1 MKILLLFLVSFSLSA
16 NHHTN
21 SKKVNIEAKLRESSP
36 EGKVLS
42 APTMSML
49 TDTRGVIAVEQEW
62 NAGKKQGFRMAV
74 QPSISANGILL
85 EGYAIYGTYD
95 PKKIESELKQTEIFG
110 LFSKKAKLPIEEE
123 SQPDWVDTLELSGSF
138 RINGKAY
145 GAFSTT
151 DGSFWLEEGKG
162 ASGYRL
168 LKMDLS
174 KSQPRAL
181 LEKDGK
187 QAWLGLRAGES
198 SSPRNLEQALK
209 EGGTLFIKEVK
220 SGEKVTIPVVGL
232 DGKKYDFEMVV
243 STN

>member
-21 SKKVNIEAKLRESSP
+21 SKKVNIEAKLRQSSP

-49 TDTRGVIAVEQEW
+49 TDTRGVIAVEQE
-62 NAGKKQGFRMAV
+62 GSEGEKQGFRMAV
-74 QPSISANGILL
+74 QPSVSENGILL
-85 EGYAIYGTYD
+85 EGYAVYGTYD
-95 PKKIESELKQTEIFG
+95 PKKIDKQTEIFG
-110 LFSKKAKLPIEEE
+110 LFSRKAKLPIEEE
-123 SQPDWVDTLELSGSF
+123 PQPDWVGTLELSGSF

-151 DGSFWLEEGKG
+151 DGSFWLEEGEG

-181 LEKDGK
+181 LEKDGTK
-187 QAWLGLRAGES
+187 AWLGLRAGES
-198 SSPRNLEQALK
+198 SSLRNLEQPLK

-220 SGEKVTIPVVGL
+220 SGEKVTIPVIGL

-243 STN
+243 TSN

>member
-49 TDTRGVIAVEQEW
+49 TGTRGVIAVEQEE

-74 QPSISANGILL
+74 QPSVSANGILL
-85 EGYAIYGTYD
+85 EGYAVYGTYD
-95 PKKIESELKQTEIFG
+95 PKKIDKQTEIFG

-162 ASGYRL
+162 TSGYRL

-198 SSPRNLEQALK
+198 SSPRNLEQPLK
-209 EGGTLFIKEVK
+209 EGGTLFIKEVQ
-220 SGEKVTIPVVGL
+220 SEEKVTIPVVGL

>member
-1 MKILLLFLVSFSLSA
+1 MKILLLLLVSFSLFA
-16 NHHTN
+16 NHHTDR
-21 SKKVNIEAKLRESSP
+21 KKINIAAKLRESSP

-49 TDTRGVIAVEQEW
+49 TGTRSVIAVEQEK
-62 NAGKKQGFRMAV
+62 NAGKKQGFRMAI
-74 QPSISANGILL
+74 QPSVSANGILL
-85 EGYAIYGTYD
+85 EGYAVYGTYD
-95 PKKIESELKQTEIFG
+95 PKKIDKQTEIFG
-110 LFSKKAKLPIEEE
+110 LFSNKAKLPIEEE
-123 SQPDWVDTLELSGSF
+123 SQPDWVNKLELSGSF

-151 DGSFWLEEGKG
+151 EGSFWLEEGKG
-162 ASGYRL
+162 ASGYKL

-198 SSPRNLEQALK
+198 SSPRNLEQPLK
-209 EGGTLFIKEVK
+209 EGGILFIKEVK
-220 SGEKVTIPVVGL
+220 SGEKVTIPVIGL

-243 STN
+243 TSN

>member
-1 MKILLLFLVSFSLSA
+1 MKILLLLLVSFSLIA
-16 NHHTN
+16 NHHNDRKQVT
-21 SKKVNIEAKLRESSP
+21 IAAKLLESSP
-36 EGKVLS
+36 EGNVLS

-49 TDTRGVIAVEQEW
+49 TDTRGVIAVEQE
-62 NAGKKQGFRMAV
+62 GSEGEKQGFRMAV
-74 QPSISANGILL
+74 QPSVSENGILL
-85 EGYAIYGTYD
+85 EGYAVYGTYD
-95 PKKIESELKQTEIFG
+95 PKKIDKQTEIFG
-110 LFSKKAKLPIEEE
+110 LFSKKAKLPIEQE

-181 LEKDGK
+181 LEKDGTK
-187 QAWLGLRAGES
+187 AWLGLRAGES
-198 SSPRNLEQALK
+198 SSLRNLEQPLK

-243 STN
+243 TSN

>member
-1 MKILLLFLVSFSLSA
+1 MKILLLLLVSFSLIA
-16 NHHTN
+16 NHHNDRKQVT
-21 SKKVNIEAKLRESSP
+21 IAAKLLESSP
-36 EGKVLS
+36 EGNVLS

-49 TDTRGVIAVEQEW
+49 TDTRSVIAVEQE
-62 NAGKKQGFRMAV
+62 GSEGEKQGFRMAV
-74 QPSISANGILL
+74 QPSVSENGILL
-85 EGYAIYGTYD
+85 EGYAVYGTYD
-95 PKKIESELKQTEIFG
+95 PKKIDKQTEIFG

-123 SQPDWVDTLELSGSF
+123 SQPDWADTLELSGSF

-181 LEKDGK
+181 LEKDGTK
-187 QAWLGLRAGES
+187 AWLGLRAGES
-198 SSPRNLEQALK
+198 SSLRNLEQPLK
-209 EGGTLFIKEVK
+209 EVGTLFIKEVK

-243 STN
+243 TSN

>member
-21 SKKVNIEAKLRESSP
+21 SKKVNIEAKLRQSSP

-49 TDTRGVIAVEQEW
+49 TDTRGVIAVEQE
-62 NAGKKQGFRMAV
+62 GSEGEKQGFRMAV
-74 QPSISANGILL
+74 QPSVSENGILL
-85 EGYAIYGTYD
+85 EGYAVYGTYD
-95 PKKIESELKQTEIFG
+95 PKKIDKQTEIFG
-110 LFSKKAKLPIEEE
+110 LFSRKAKLPIEEE
-123 SQPDWVDTLELSGSF
+123 PQPDWVGTLELSGSF

-151 DGSFWLEEGKG
+151 DGSFWLEEGEG

-181 LEKDGK
+181 LEKDGTR
-187 QAWLGLRAGES
+187 AWLGLRAGES
-198 SSPRNLEQALK
+198 SSLRNLEQPLK

-220 SGEKVTIPVVGL
+220 SGEKVTIPVIGL

-243 STN
+243 TSN

>member
-1 MKILLLFLVSFSLSA
+1 MKILLLLLVSFSLSA
-16 NHHTN
+16 NHHTER
-21 SKKVNIEAKLRESSP
+21 KKVTIAAKLRESSP
-36 EGKVLS
+36 EGNVLS

-49 TDTRGVIAVEQEW
+49 TDTRGVIAVEQE
-62 NAGKKQGFRMAV
+62 GSEGEKQGFRMAV
-74 QPSISANGILL
+74 HPSVSANGILL
-85 EGYAIYGTYD
+85 EGYAVYGTYD
-95 PKKIESELKQTEIFG
+95 PKKIDKQTEIFG

-123 SQPDWVDTLELSGSF
+123 SQPDWADTLELSGSF

-181 LEKDGK
+181 LEKDGTK
-187 QAWLGLRAGES
+187 AWLGLRAGES
-198 SSPRNLEQALK
+198 SSLRNLEQPLK
-209 EGGTLFIKEVK
+209 EVGTLFIKEVK

-243 STN
+243 TSN

>member
-1 MKILLLFLVSFSLSA
+1 MKILLLLLVSFSLIA
-16 NHHTN
+16 NHHNDRKQVT
-21 SKKVNIEAKLRESSP
+21 IAAKLLESSP
-36 EGKVLS
+36 EGNVLS

-49 TDTRGVIAVEQEW
+49 TDTRGVIAVEQE
-62 NAGKKQGFRMAV
+62 GSEGEKQGFRMAV
-74 QPSISANGILL
+74 QPSVSENGILL
-85 EGYAIYGTYD
+85 EGYAVYGTYD
-95 PKKIESELKQTEIFG
+95 PKKIDKQTEIFG

-123 SQPDWVDTLELSGSF
+123 SQPDWADTLELSGSF

-181 LEKDGK
+181 LEKDGTK
-187 QAWLGLRAGES
+187 AWLGLRAGES
-198 SSPRNLEQALK
+198 SSLRNLEQPLK

-243 STN
+243 TSN

>member
-1 MKILLLFLVSFSLSA
+1 MKILLLLLVSFSLIA
-16 NHHTN
+16 NHHNDRKQVT
-21 SKKVNIEAKLRESSP
+21 IAAKLLESSP
-36 EGKVLS
+36 EGNVLS

-49 TDTRGVIAVEQEW
+49 TDTKSVIAVEQE
-62 NAGKKQGFRMAV
+62 GSEGEKQGFRMAV
-74 QPSISANGILL
+74 QPSVSANGILL
-85 EGYAIYGTYD
+85 EGYAVYGTYD
-95 PKKIESELKQTEIFG
+95 PKKIDKQTEIFG
-110 LFSKKAKLPIEEE
+110 LFSNKAKLPIEEE
-123 SQPDWVDTLELSGSF
+123 SQPDWADTLELSGSF

-181 LEKDGK
+181 LEKDGTK
-187 QAWLGLRAGES
+187 AWLGLRAGES
-198 SSPRNLEQALK
+198 SSLRNLEQPLK

-243 STN
+243 TSN

>member
-1 MKILLLFLVSFSLSA
+1 MKILLLLLVSFSLSA
-16 NHHTN
+16 NHHTDR
-21 SKKVNIEAKLRESSP
+21 KKVTIAAKLRESSP

-42 APTMSML
+42 APSMSML
-49 TDTRGVIAVEQEW
+49 TDTRGVIAVEQEK

-85 EGYAIYGTYD
+85 EGYAVYGTYD
-95 PKKIESELKQTEIFG
+95 PKKIDKQTEIFG

-123 SQPDWVDTLELSGSF
+123 SQPDWADTLELSGSF

-181 LEKDGK
+181 LEKDGTK
-187 QAWLGLRAGES
+187 AWLGLRAGES
-198 SSPRNLEQALK
+198 SSLRNLEQPLK

-243 STN
+243 TSN

>member
-1 MKILLLFLVSFSLSA
+1 MKILLLLLVSFSLFA
-16 NHHTN
+16 NHHTDR
-21 SKKVNIEAKLRESSP
+21 KKVTIAAKLRESSP
-36 EGKVLS
+36 QGKVLS

-49 TDTRGVIAVEQEW
+49 TDTRGVIAVEQE
-62 NAGKKQGFRMAV
+62 GSEGEKQGFRMAV
-74 QPSISANGILL
+74 QPSVSANGILL
-85 EGYAIYGTYD
+85 EGYAVYGTYD
-95 PKKIESELKQTEIFG
+95 PKKIDKQTEIFG
-110 LFSKKAKLPIEEE
+110 LFSRKAKLPIEEE
-123 SQPDWVDTLELSGSF
+123 SQPDWADTLELSGSF

-145 GAFSTT
+145 GAFSTN

-181 LEKDGK
+181 LEKDGTK
-187 QAWLGLRAGES
+187 AWLGLRAGES
-198 SSPRNLEQALK
+198 SSLRNLEQPLK

-243 STN
+243 TSN

>member
-1 MKILLLFLVSFSLSA
+1 MKILLLLLVSFSLSA
-16 NHHTN
+16 NHHTDR
-21 SKKVNIEAKLRESSP
+21 KKVTIAAKLRESSP
-36 EGKVLS
+36 EGNVLS

-49 TDTRGVIAVEQEW
+49 TDTRGVIAVEQE
-62 NAGKKQGFRMAV
+62 GSEGEKQGFRMAV
-74 QPSISANGILL
+74 HPSVSANGILL
-85 EGYAIYGTYD
+85 EGYAVYGTYD
-95 PKKIESELKQTEIFG
+95 PKKIDKQTEIFG
-110 LFSKKAKLPIEEE
+110 LFSRKAKLPIKEE
-123 SQPDWVDTLELSGSF
+123 SQPDWADTLELSGSF

-181 LEKDGK
+181 LEKDGTK
-187 QAWLGLRAGES
+187 AWLGLRAGES
-198 SSPRNLEQALK
+198 SSLRNLEQPLK

-243 STN
+243 TSN

>member
-21 SKKVNIEAKLRESSP
+21 SKKINIEAKLRESSP

-49 TDTRGVIAVEQEW
+49 TGTRSVIAVEQEK
-62 NAGKKQGFRMAV
+62 NAGKKQGFHMAI

-85 EGYAIYGTYD
+85 EGYAVYGTYD
-95 PKKIESELKQTEIFG
+95 PKGLERDAEIFG
-110 LFSKKAKLPIEEE
+110 LFSNKAKLPIEKE
-123 SQPDWVDTLELSGSF
+123 SQPDWVDALELSGSF

-162 ASGYRL
+162 SSGYRL

-209 EGGTLFIKEVK
+209 EGGALFIKEVK
-220 SGEKVTIPVVGL
+220 SGEKVTIPVIGL

-243 STN
+243 TSN

>member
-1 MKILLLFLVSFSLSA
+1 MKILLLLLVSFSLIA
-16 NHHTN
+16 NHHNDRKQVT
-21 SKKVNIEAKLRESSP
+21 IAAKLLESSP
-36 EGKVLS
+36 EGNVLS

-49 TDTRGVIAVEQEW
+49 TDTRSVIAVEQE
-62 NAGKKQGFRMAV
+62 GSEGEKQGFRMAV
-74 QPSISANGILL
+74 HPSVSANGILL
-85 EGYAIYGTYD
+85 EGYAVYGTYD
-95 PKKIESELKQTEIFG
+95 PKKIDKQTEIFG

-123 SQPDWVDTLELSGSF
+123 SQPDWADTLELSGSF

-198 SSPRNLEQALK
+198 SSLRNLEQPLE

-243 STN
+243 TSN

>member
-1 MKILLLFLVSFSLSA
+1 MKILLLLLVSFSLIA
-16 NHHTN
+16 NHHNDRKQVT
-21 SKKVNIEAKLRESSP
+21 IAAKLLESSP
-36 EGKVLS
+36 EGNVLS

-49 TDTRGVIAVEQEW
+49 TDTRGVIAVEQE
-62 NAGKKQGFRMAV
+62 GSEGEKQGFRMAV
-74 QPSISANGILL
+74 HPSVSANGILL
-85 EGYAIYGTYD
+85 EGYAVYGTYD
-95 PKKIESELKQTEIFG
+95 PKKIDKQTEIFG
-110 LFSKKAKLPIEEE
+110 LFSRKAKLPIEEE
-123 SQPDWVDTLELSGSF
+123 SQPDWADTLELSGSF

-198 SSPRNLEQALK
+198 SSLRNLEQPLE
-209 EGGTLFIKEVK
+209 EGGSLFIKEVK

-243 STN
+243 TSN

>member
-1 MKILLLFLVSFSLSA
+1 MKILLLLLVSFSLSA
-16 NHHTN
+16 NHHTDR
-21 SKKVNIEAKLRESSP
+21 KKVTIAAKLRESSP
-36 EGKVLS
+36 QGNVLS

-49 TDTRGVIAVEQEW
+49 TDTRSVIAVEQE
-62 NAGKKQGFRMAV
+62 GSEGEKQGFRMAV
-74 QPSISANGILL
+74 HPSVSANGILL
-85 EGYAIYGTYD
+85 EGYAVYGTYD
-95 PKKIESELKQTEIFG
+95 PNKIDKQTEIFG
-110 LFSKKAKLPIEEE
+110 LFSRKAKLPIEEE
-123 SQPDWVDTLELSGSF
+123 SQPDWADTLELSGSF

-181 LEKDGK
+181 LEKDGTK
-187 QAWLGLRAGES
+187 AWLGLRAGES
-198 SSPRNLEQALK
+198 SSLRNLEQPLK

-243 STN
+243 TSN

>member
-1 MKILLLFLVSFSLSA
+1 MKILLLLLVSFSLIA
-16 NHHTN
+16 NHHNDRKQVT
-21 SKKVNIEAKLRESSP
+21 IAAKLLESSP
-36 EGKVLS
+36 EGNVLS

-49 TDTRGVIAVEQEW
+49 TDTRGVIAVEQE
-62 NAGKKQGFRMAV
+62 GSEGEKQGFRMAV
-74 QPSISANGILL
+74 HPSVSANGILL
-85 EGYAIYGTYD
+85 EGYAVYGTYD
-95 PKKIESELKQTEIFG
+95 PNKIDKQTEIFG

-123 SQPDWVDTLELSGSF
+123 SQPDWADTLELSGSF

-181 LEKDGK
+181 LEKDGTK
-187 QAWLGLRAGES
+187 AWLGLRVGES
-198 SSPRNLEQALK
+198 SSLRNLEQPLK

-243 STN
+243 TSN

>member
-1 MKILLLFLVSFSLSA
+1 MKIFLLLLVTFSLFA
-16 NHHTN
+16 NHHTDR
-21 SKKVNIEAKLRESSP
+21 KKVTIAAKLRESSP

-42 APTMSML
+42 APSMSML
-49 TDTRGVIAVEQEW
+49 TDTRGVIAVEQE
-62 NAGKKQGFRMAV
+62 GSEGEKQGFRMAV
-74 QPSISANGILL
+74 QPSVSANGILL
-85 EGYAIYGTYD
+85 EGYAVYGTYD
-95 PKKIESELKQTEIFG
+95 PKKIDKQTEIFG
-110 LFSKKAKLPIEEE
+110 LFSRKAKLPIEEE
-123 SQPDWVDTLELSGSF
+123 PQPDWVGTLELSGSF

-145 GAFSTT
+145 GALSTT

-181 LEKDGK
+181 LEKDGTK
-187 QAWLGLRAGES
+187 AWLGLRAGES
-198 SSPRNLEQALK
+198 SSLRNLEQPLK

-243 STN
+243 TSN

>member
-1 MKILLLFLVSFSLSA
+1 MKILLLLLVSFSLSA
-16 NHHTN
+16 DHHTDR
-21 SKKVNIEAKLRESSP
+21 KKVTIAAKLRESSP
-36 EGKVLS
+36 QGNVLS

-49 TDTRGVIAVEQEW
+49 TDTRGVIAVEQE
-62 NAGKKQGFRMAV
+62 GSEGEKQGFRMAV
-74 QPSISANGILL
+74 QPSVSANGILL
-85 EGYAIYGTYD
+85 EGYAVYGTYD
-95 PKKIESELKQTEIFG
+95 PKKIDKQTEIFG
-110 LFSKKAKLPIEEE
+110 LFSRKAKLPIEEE
-123 SQPDWVDTLELSGSF
+123 SQPDWADTLELSGSF

-181 LEKDGK
+181 LEKDGTK
-187 QAWLGLRAGES
+187 AWLGLRAGES
-198 SSPRNLEQALK
+198 SSLRNLEQPLK

-243 STN
+243 TSN

>member
-1 MKILLLFLVSFSLSA
+1 MKIFLLLLVTFSLFA
-16 NHHTN
+16 NHHTDR
-21 SKKVNIEAKLRESSP
+21 KKITIAAKLRESSP
-36 EGKVLS
+36 QGNVLS

-49 TDTRGVIAVEQEW
+49 TDTRSVIAVEQE
-62 NAGKKQGFRMAV
+62 GSEGEKQGFRMAV
-74 QPSISANGILL
+74 QPSVSANGILL
-85 EGYAIYGTYD
+85 EGYAVYGTYD
-95 PKKIESELKQTEIFG
+95 PNKIDKQTEIFG
-110 LFSKKAKLPIEEE
+110 LFSKKAKLPIKEE
-123 SQPDWVDTLELSGSF
+123 SQPDWADTLELSGSF
-138 RINGKAY
+138 RIKGKAY

-181 LEKDGK
+181 LEKDGTK
-187 QAWLGLRAGES
+187 AWLGLRAGES
-198 SSPRNLEQALK
+198 SSLRNLEQPLK

-243 STN
+243 TSN

>member
-1 MKILLLFLVSFSLSA
+1 MKILLPLLVSFSLFA
-16 NHHTN
+16 NHHTDR
-21 SKKVNIEAKLRESSP
+21 KQVNIAAKLRESSP

-49 TDTRGVIAVEQEW
+49 AGTRGVIAVEHEK
-62 NAGKKQGFRMAV
+62 NGGKKQGFRMAV
-74 QPSISANGILL
+74 QPSVCANGILL
-85 EGYAIYGTYD
+85 EGYAVYGTYD
-95 PKKIESELKQTEIFG
+95 PKKIDKQTEIFG
-110 LFSKKAKLPIEEE
+110 LFSKKAKLPTKDT
-123 SQPDWVDTLELSGSF
+123 QPDWVNKLELSGSF

-198 SSPRNLEQALK
+198 SSPRNLEQSLK

-220 SGEKVTIPVVGL
+220 SGEKVTIPVIGL

-243 STN
+243 TSN

>member
-1 MKILLLFLVSFSLSA
+1 MKILLLLRVSFSLFA
-16 NHHTN
+16 NHHNDRKQVT
-21 SKKVNIEAKLRESSP
+21 IAAKLLESSP
-36 EGKVLS
+36 EGQVLS

-49 TDTRGVIAVEQEW
+49 TDTSGGITVEQERSE
-62 NAGKKQGFRMAV
+62 GEKQGFRMAV
-74 QPSISANGILL
+74 QPSVSANGILL
-85 EGYAIYGTYD
+85 EGYAVYGTYD
-95 PKKIESELKQTEIFG
+95 PKKIDKQTEIFG
-110 LFSKKAKLPIEEE
+110 LFSNKAKLPIEEE
-123 SQPDWVDTLELSGSF
+123 SQPDWADTLELSGSF

-198 SSPRNLEQALK
+198 SSLRNLEQPLK

-243 STN
+243 TSN

>member
-1 MKILLLFLVSFSLSA
+1 MKILLLLLVSFSLFA
-16 NHHTN
+16 NHHTD

-42 APTMSML
+42 APYMSSL
-49 TDTRGVIAVEQEW
+49 TGTKMVIKVEQEG
-62 NAGKKQGFRMAV
+62 AEDEKQGFRMAV
-74 QPSISANGILL
+74 QPSVSENGILL
-85 EGYAIYGTYD
+85 EGYAVYGTYD
-95 PKKIESELKQTEIFG
+95 PKKIDKQTEIFG
-110 LFSKKAKLPIEEE
+110 LFSKKAKLPAKDT
-123 SQPDWVDTLELSGSF
+123 QPDWVNKLELSGSF

-151 DGSFWLEEGKG
+151 DSSFWLEEGKG

-181 LEKDGK
+181 LERDGK

-198 SSPRNLEQALK
+198 SSPRNLEQPIK
-209 EGGTLFIKEVK
+209 EGGILFIKEVK
-220 SGEKVTIPVVGL
+220 SGEKVTIPIVGL
-232 DGKKYDFEMVV
+232 DGKKYDFEMLVT
-243 STN
+243 SN